1 MSNKN
6 WQNYFD
12 KKAEVHG
19 ESVKSSDYFDDESF
33 FTQRAN
39 ILNWLGKLQGQT
51 IMDAGCGVGAFS
63 EPLTADN
70 TVYGV
75 DFSAKSLE
83 FAAKRGLVT
92 QVGDLG
98 NLQFESGKFDLVLC
112 IGVIQL
118 IDDYRPILKELARVV
133 KPGGTLLIQTLHK
146 QSVQR
151 KIVMMFEQNK
161 KFDRMYGMDELS
173 EVYKEM
179 GFADIEFL
187 KQYHPLK
194 KVCADNS
201 HTWSDVF
208 CTSFA
213 IKARKQG

>member
-1 MSNKN
+1 MSDKS

-19 ESVKSSDYFDDESF
+19 DSVKSSDYFDDESF
-33 FTQRAN
+33 FTQRNN
-39 ILNWLGKLQGQT
+39 ILNWLGNLQNMK
-51 IMDAGCGVGAFS
+51 ILDAGCGVGAFS
-63 EPLTADN
+63 QPLVERN

-83 FAAKRGLVT
+83 YAAQRGLVT

-98 NLQFESGKFDLVLC
+98 NLEFETGKFDLVLC

-118 IDDYRPILKELARVV
+118 IDDYQPILKELARTV

-146 QSVQR
+146 QSLQR
-151 KIVMMFEQNK
+151 KVVMMFEQNK

-173 EVYKEM
+173 SVYREL
-179 GFADIEFL
+179 GFENIEFL

-194 KVCADNS
+194 LVRAENTGS
-201 HTWSDVF
+201 ISDIF

-213 IKARKQG
+213 IKATKQG